1 MDTRTNIPVEEL
13 KNIVGGDNV
22 REATPED
29 AVEGVESSF
38 VVEPGSVEETSE
50 LMKLASREGLVVS
63 PRGGGTKMHLGDPPA
78 SLDLIVSTA
87 RMNEIIEHVPGD
99 QVVRV
104 QAGVKLRDL
113 QEQLSGSEQMLA
125 IDPPERDG
133 TVGGIVAAN
142 SSGPRRYRYGTI
154 RDLIIGITVVLHDGT
169 VAKAGSKVVK
179 NVAGYDLS
187 KLFTGSLGTLGI
199 IATANFRLH
208 PIPEASRTV
217 AVEVESPEA
226 AAGAAQAVMHS
237 QVEPTAVELH
247 YGEDARLLTVL
258 LESIPAGVEAK
269 VETASFLLNPFG
281 EVRTLSDEE
290 MNHLGPLTPPAV
302 GDDEAAI
309 KLSAPPA
316 DLADV
321 LGSVLGAAE
330 RRGLAHPRITGHAA
344 SGVTFVGFSGGE
356 EVVATE
362 DKGTNATTS
371 SNEDAGAHFVEELR
385 EIWVRR
391 GGSVTLQR
399 APMALRNRVGT
410 WDNGGDY
417 LGLIRR
423 VKEKF
428 DPRGGMN
435 PGRFVGG
442 I

>member
-1 MDTRTNIPVEEL
+1 MDTRTNIPVDEL
-13 KNIVGGDNV
+13 ENIVGTDNV

-29 AVEGVESSF
+29 TVEGVDPSF

-50 LMKLASREGLVVS
+50 LMKLASREELVVS

-78 SLDLIVSTA
+78 ALDLIVSTA
-87 RMNEIIEHVPGD
+87 RMNEIIEYVPGD

-104 QAGVKLRDL
+104 QAGMRLQDL
-113 QEQLSGSEQMLA
+113 QERLAESDQMLA
-125 IDPPERDG
+125 IDPPEKG
-133 TVGGIVAAN
+133 ATIGGIVAAN

-226 AAGAAQAVMHS
+226 AAGAAQAVMQS

-247 YGEDARLLTVL
+247 YGEDTRLLTVL

-281 EVRTLSDEE
+281 EVRTLSEE
-290 MNHLGPLTPPAV
+290 ETDHLGPLTPPAV
-302 GDDEAAI
+302 ADDEAVI

-356 EVVATE
+356 
-362 DKGTNATTS
+362 
-371 SNEDAGAHFVEELR
+371 DAGAHFIEELR

-399 APMALRNRVGT
+399 APLALKNRVGA

-442 I
+442 V

>member
-1 MDTRTNIPVEEL
+1 MDTRTKSVPVDEIRS
-13 KNIVGGDNV
+13 IVGGDNV

-29 AVEGVESSF
+29 VVEGVEPSF

-50 LMKLASREGLVVS
+50 LMKLAGREGLVVS
-63 PRGGGTKMHLGDPPA
+63 PRGGGTKMHLGDPLA
-78 SLDLIVSTA
+78 SLDLVVSTA
-87 RMNEIIEHVPGD
+87 RMNEVIEYVPGD

-104 QAGVKLRDL
+104 QAGIKLEDL
-113 QEQLSGSEQMLA
+113 QDHLSGSNQMLA
-125 IDPPERDG
+125 IDPPEQG
-133 TVGGIVAAN
+133 ATIGGIVAAN

-187 KLFTGSLGTLGI
+187 KLVTGSLGTLGI

-208 PIPEASRTV
+208 PTPEASRTV

-226 AAGAAQAVMHS
+226 AAGAAQAIMHS
-237 QVEPTAVELH
+237 QVEASAVELH
-247 YGEDARLLTVL
+247 YGEGARLLAVD

-269 VETASFLLNPFG
+269 VETVSFLLNPLG

-290 MNHLGPLTPPAV
+290 TGHLGPLTPPAV
-302 GDDEAAI
+302 GDDEAVI
-309 KLSAPPA
+309 KIAAPPA

-321 LGSVLGAAE
+321 LGTVLGAAE

-344 SGVTFVGFSGGE
+344 SGVTFVGFSGSE
-356 EVVATE
+356 
-362 DKGTNATTS
+362 
-371 SNEDAGAHFVEELR
+371 EDAGAHFVEELR

-399 APMALRNRVGT
+399 APLGLKNRVGT
-410 WDNGGDY
+410 WDNGGNY

-423 VKEKF
+423 IKEKF

>member
-1 MDTRTNIPVEEL
+1 MQTKNIPLEEL
-13 KNIVGGDNV
+13 KNVVGEKNLRD
-22 REATPED
+22 ATPED
-29 AVEGVESSF
+29 AVEGVEPSL
-38 VVEPGSVEETSE
+38 VVEPGSVEEASE
-50 LMKLASREGLVVS
+50 LMKLAARERLVVA
-63 PRGGGTKMHLGDPPA
+63 PRGGGTKMHLGDPPRE
-78 SLDLIVSTA
+78 LDLIVSTA
-87 RMNEIIEHVPGD
+87 RMNEIVEHVPGD

-104 QAGVKLRDL
+104 QAGIELEDL
-113 QEQLSGSEQMLA
+113 QDHLSGTEQMLA
-125 IDPPERDG
+125 IDPPERG
-133 TVGGIVAAN
+133 ATIGGVVAAN

-217 AVEVESPEA
+217 AVEIEGPQ
-226 AAGAAQAVMHS
+226 AAGEAVRAIMHS
-237 QVEPTAVELH
+237 QIEPTAIELH
-247 YGEDARLLTVL
+247 YGEDTKQLTVL
-258 LESIPAGVEAK
+258 VESIPSGVEAK
-269 VETASFLLNPFG
+269 AETASFLLRPFG
-281 EVRTLSDEE
+281 EVRGLSDEE
-290 MNHLGPLTPPAV
+290 AGHLGPPQPPAA
-302 GDDEAAI
+302 GDDEVAVKIA
-309 KLSAPPA
+309 APPT

-344 SGVTFVGFSGGE
+344 SGVTFVGLSGGE
-356 EVVATE
+356 EV
-362 DKGTNATTS
+362 
-371 SNEDAGAHFVEELR
+371 AHFVNEMR
-385 EIWVRR
+385 QIWVRR

-399 APMALRNRVGT
+399 APLALKNRVGT

-442 I
+442 V

>member
-1 MDTRTNIPVEEL
+1 MDTRTRTVPLEEL
-13 KNIVGGDNV
+13 RNVVGADHV
-22 REATPED
+22 REAALED
-29 AVEGVESSF
+29 AVEGVEPSF
-38 VVEPGSVEETSE
+38 VVEPGSVEEVSE
-50 LMKLASREGLVVS
+50 LMKLASREGLTVS
-63 PRGGGTKMHLGDPPA
+63 PRGGGTKTHLGDPPA
-78 SLDLIVSTA
+78 SLDLVLSTA
-87 RMNEIIEHVPGD
+87 RMNEVIEHVPGD

-104 QAGVKLRDL
+104 QAGVRLEDL
-113 QEQLSGSEQMLA
+113 QERLSGSKQMLA
-125 IDPPERDG
+125 LDPPERG
-133 TVGGIVAAN
+133 ATIGGVVAAN
-142 SSGPRRYRYGTI
+142 SSGPRRYRYGTV

-169 VAKAGSKVVK
+169 VAKAGGKVVK

-208 PIPEASRTV
+208 PIPEAARTV

-226 AAGAAQAVMHS
+226 AAGAAQAIVHS

-258 LESIPAGVEAK
+258 VESIRAGVEAK
-269 VETASFLLNPFG
+269 AETASFILRPFG
-281 EVRTLSDEE
+281 KVRALSEE
-290 MNHLGPLTPPAV
+290 EAEHLGPLQPPAV
-302 GDDEAAI
+302 GDDEAAVKI
-309 KLSAPPA
+309 AAPPP

-321 LGSVLGAAE
+321 LGSVLAAAE
-330 RRGLAHPRITGHAA
+330 RRGLAHPRIMGHAA

-356 EVVATE
+356 EE
-362 DKGTNATTS
+362 GS
-371 SNEDAGAHFVEELR
+371 HFVEELR
-385 EIWVRR
+385 EIWVRK

-399 APMALRNRVGT
+399 APLGLKQRVGT

-423 VKEKF
+423 IKEKF